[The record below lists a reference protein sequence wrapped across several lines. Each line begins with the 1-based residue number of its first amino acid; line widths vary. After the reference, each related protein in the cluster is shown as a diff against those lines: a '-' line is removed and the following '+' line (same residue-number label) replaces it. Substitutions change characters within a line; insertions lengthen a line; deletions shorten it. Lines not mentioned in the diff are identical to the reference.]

1 MPQKR
6 AIGMPGWGVYSRCVA
21 SRLEHSVAYGS
32 SWPINSDQPSLAH
45 GFYLRYPR
53 ADRSEN
59 GDVMVEFA
67 YGNADFADIR
77 RIGAFYVDKTPFLPK
92 FESTLYGGKNLF
104 FLRPRRFGKS
114 SLLSMM
120 AHYYDISLADQFDE
134 LFRGLWVHAHPT
146 PEKSKYMVMHLNFSQ
161 LTAQGT
167 EEEVRANFTEIV
179 KSAVQTL
186 GIAHGKRIP
195 RLENLYNDIAD
206 EYDPAVVMTRLIAI
220 LSHTAHPLYVLIDEY
235 DTFANALLSAEK
247 KDIYSKMTDKIGF
260 VRAFYRTLK
269 AGGETGAIGRVFI
282 TGGTPILL
290 DDLMTGFNVTINISI
305 NEHYNTLAGFTKAD
319 VERAL
324 DELLRDQPELQSIP
338 EVGNRERLIATL
350 EAFYDGY
357 RFSPDATERVFN
369 STMVLYFLRELAMSG
384 RYPKQMLDANAR
396 TDYEKLHALWASTGP
411 DAHERRTIIETLLTE
426 RKVWSPLIERFGTR
440 GDPSDAQFVSLM
452 YYTGMLTLAAR
463 PPKRHRFLFEPP
475 NRVMREL
482 GFDHYTRLMKDLETI
497 DLRAKPLDDALC
509 IMAAD
514 GTMDSFLDVFRQKV
528 LKVLSNRDTMNYNE
542 QSMKMLLVGAMT
554 ATEAFFVFSEKEF
567 AQGYSDLF
575 LVPNPALE
583 DGRFAWL
590 FELKY
595 LSSDATEKQ
604 LADKFAAAEEQLQ
617 KYLSDE
623 TFVGALSKGLEL
635 KAGTIVFVGCSRME
649 WRAYSG

>member
-1 MPQKR
+1 
-6 AIGMPGWGVYSRCVA
+6 
-21 SRLEHSVAYGS
+21 
-32 SWPINSDQPSLAH
+32 
-45 GFYLRYPR
+45 
-53 ADRSEN
+53 
-59 GDVMVEFA
+59 MVEFA
-67 YGNADFADIR
+67 YGNANFADIR
-77 RIGAFYVDKTPFLPK
+77 RMGAFYVDKTPFLPQ
-92 FESTLYGGKNLF
+92 FESNLYGAKYLF

-134 LFRGLWVHAHPT
+134 LFRGLWVHEHPT
-146 PEKSKYMVMHLNFSQ
+146 PEKSKYMVLHLNFSQ
-161 LTAQGT
+161 VTTQGT
-167 EEEVRANFTEIV
+167 EEEVRANFTAVV
-179 KSAVQTL
+179 KSAIGTL
-186 GIAHGKRIP
+186 SIAHGQRLP
-195 RLENLYNDIAD
+195 RLANVYNDIAD
-206 EYDPAVVMTRLIAI
+206 ENDAAAIMSQLIAV
-220 LSHTAHPLYVLIDEY
+220 LSHTAHPLYVMIDEY

-247 KDIYSKMTDKIGF
+247 KDIYSKITDKIGF

-290 DDLMTGFNVTINISI
+290 DDLMTGFNVTTNISTD
-305 NEHYNTLAGFTKAD
+305 EHYNTLAGFTKTD
-319 VERAL
+319 VARAI

-338 EVGNRERLIATL
+338 DVGNRERLLATL

-369 STMVLYFLRELAMSG
+369 STMVIYFLRQLAKTG

-396 TDYEKLHALWASTGP
+396 TDYDKLHALWASAGP
-411 DAHERRTIIETLLTE
+411 GAHERRTIIETLLAE
-426 RKVWSPLIERFGTR
+426 RKVWSPLIDRFGTR

-452 YYTGMLTLAAR
+452 YYTGMLTLAPR
-463 PPKRHRFLFEPP
+463 PPKRNKMLFEPP
-475 NRVMREL
+475 NRVMRDL
-482 GFDHYTRLMKDLETI
+482 GFDHYTRLMKDLEAI
-497 DLRAKPLDDALC
+497 DLRAQPLDDALC
-509 IMAAD
+509 VMADD
-514 GTMDSFLDVFRQKV
+514 GTIDSFLDVFRQKV

-542 QSMKMLLVGAMT
+542 QSMKMLLIGAMT

-583 DGRFAWL
+583 NRRFAWL

-595 LSSDATEKQ
+595 LPTDATDKQ
-604 LADKFAAAEEQLQ
+604 LEDKFNDAEAQLK

-623 TFVGALSKGLEL
+623 KFVGALAKGLEL
-635 KAGTIVFVGCSRME
+635 KAGTMVFVGCSRME